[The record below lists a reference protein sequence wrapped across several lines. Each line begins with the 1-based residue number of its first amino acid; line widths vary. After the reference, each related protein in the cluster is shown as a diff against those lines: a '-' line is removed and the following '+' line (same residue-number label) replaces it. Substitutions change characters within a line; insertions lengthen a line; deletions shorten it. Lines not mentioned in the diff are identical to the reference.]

1 MQWICPTNGCSCI
14 CIHTGERESHA
25 SHNTTAQL
33 SLTCSAHRLRPWHG
47 GRKNLLL
54 ESSVVTAT
62 FKARHTT
69 RNIGTGKKGHPF
81 GRQITAHSK
90 PPAFY
95 PRETSNQPSSLTRSR
110 RRSPPVTPGRPCHGA
125 RSVRSSHS
133 GPTESQEAEPSPAH
147 PPQQAGE
154 TSKGTGRRPPLVAR
168 DGSVRPL
175 VDRRLPARRG
185 GHGPGREGR
194 PRPPTRGRPRTPVA
208 ADF

>member
-1 MQWICPTNGCSCI
+1 MDLSNQRLQLHLHPHGRTRVACI
-14 CIHTGERESHA
+14 AQHYS
-25 SHNTTAQL
+25 TAFTHMFCT
-33 SLTCSAHRLRPWHG
+33 SLAPVARRPEKSSARIVRRDGNVQSSAHH
-47 GRKNLLL
+47 
-54 ESSVVTAT
+54 AQH
-62 FKARHTT
+62 RH
-69 RNIGTGKKGHPF
+69 GKKKHPF